1 MKVIQKSFNIG
12 GRTLILEVGRLAH
25 QANAAVLGRLG
36 DTQVLATVCSAKP
49 REDLDYFPLT
59 VDYIERLYAGGRIS
73 SSRFIKREGRPT
85 EEAILTGR
93 LIDRSIRPLFPPDF
107 YDETQVIIT
116 VLSVDNEND
125 PDILA
130 ITTASAALSISD
142 IPWDGPVA
150 GVRVGFINGAYCLNP
165 ANGELDNSS
174 IDLVVSTTKDAIV
187 MVEAGMK
194 EVPEETVVGALEFAQ
209 KESQIIIDNI
219 SQLQDEIGKK
229 KRVYEVKSIEEEE
242 RKKLEKEAQESI
254 EEIIQL
260 AADKT
265 APENPLELILEEV
278 KSKFPDTETTQLR
291 RVVDNLFKERVRK
304 SVLEKRTR
312 VDGRRFDEI
321 RPIEIEISLLTR
333 THGSA
338 IFKRGETQAL
348 TIVTLGSP
356 TLEQTIE
363 GMEGEETKRYMHH
376 YNMPPFSVGEV
387 SRLGSP
393 ARREIGHGALAERA
407 LLPVI
412 PLEEKFPYT
421 IRVVSEIMS
430 SNGSTSMA
438 SVCGSTLALMDAGV
452 PITSMVAGI
461 AMGLMASKGKHEIL
475 TDIAGVEDHCGD
487 MDFKVAG
494 TKKGITALQMD
505 IKTTGTERDILE
517 KALEEAK
524 KARLFVLEKMKA
536 VISAPRPQISPYAP
550 KIAVLFVEPAMIGE
564 VIGPGGRTIRKIT
577 TDTQAAIDIED
588 DGRVTISADNAGA
601 IDAAIKLIEGLTRQV
616 QPGEKYEGTVTRI
629 VPFGAFVAVLP
640 GKEGLVHLSRMSSH
654 FVSKPEEVVSIGKRV
669 TVWVK
674 EIDQQGRINLSM
686 IPPEEENQLKT
697 QGTFQKQGNFRNQYK
712 PHDRFHKSRY

>member
-1 MKVIQKSFNIG
+1 
-12 GRTLILEVGRLAH
+12 
-25 QANAAVLGRLG
+25 
-36 DTQVLATVCSAKP
+36 
-49 REDLDYFPLT
+49 
-59 VDYIERLYAGGRIS
+59 
-73 SSRFIKREGRPT
+73 
-85 EEAILTGR
+85 
-93 LIDRSIRPLFPPDF
+93 
-107 YDETQVIIT
+107 
-116 VLSVDNEND
+116 
-125 PDILA
+125 
-130 ITTASAALSISD
+130 
-142 IPWDGPVA
+142 
-150 GVRVGFINGAYCLNP
+150 
-165 ANGELDNSS
+165 
-174 IDLVVSTTKDAIV
+174 
-187 MVEAGMK
+187 
-194 EVPEETVVGALEFAQ
+194 
-209 KESQIIIDNI
+209 
-219 SQLQDEIGKK
+219 
-229 KRVYEVKSIEEEE
+229 
-242 RKKLEKEAQESI
+242 
-254 EEIIQL
+254 
-260 AADKT
+260 
-265 APENPLELILEEV
+265 
-278 KSKFPDTETTQLR
+278 
-291 RVVDNLFKERVRK
+291 
-304 SVLEKRTR
+304 
-312 VDGRRFDEI
+312 
-321 RPIEIEISLLTR
+321 
-333 THGSA
+333 
-338 IFKRGETQAL
+338 
-348 TIVTLGSP
+348 
-356 TLEQTIE
+356 
-363 GMEGEETKRYMHH
+363 
-376 YNMPPFSVGEV
+376 
-387 SRLGSP
+387 
-393 ARREIGHGALAERA
+393 
-407 LLPVI
+407 
-412 PLEEKFPYT
+412 
-421 IRVVSEIMS
+421 
-430 SNGSTSMA
+430 
-438 SVCGSTLALMDAGV
+438 MDAGV